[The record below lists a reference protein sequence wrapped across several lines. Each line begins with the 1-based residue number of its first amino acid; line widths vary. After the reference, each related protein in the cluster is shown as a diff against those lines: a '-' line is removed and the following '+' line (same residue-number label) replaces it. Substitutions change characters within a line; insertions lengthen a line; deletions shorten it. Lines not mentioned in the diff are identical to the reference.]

1 MEEGS
6 APSAQKQPS
15 ARHRRAVSAVAR
27 LRSTQASRPGTARL
41 RPYSA
46 YTSRGSENEDTP
58 NYVAQQTNREWW
70 RYYAKETPV
79 PGSYRVGGFLDE
91 LQKRPNTYSFR
102 DSSRAKSASHQRF
115 AKTGETLLPGAYD
128 CTGFVQHLEA
138 KHMTYGFKG
147 TDREQGP
154 KIGHTC
160 PDKELDTNP
169 TAYSIVDYSGGVK
182 HKDTKTGVF
191 KSRVKRS
198 LSAPQFRIVSQ

>member
-1 MEEGS
+1 M
-6 APSAQKQPS
+6 
-15 ARHRRAVSAVAR
+15 
-27 LRSTQASRPGTARL
+27 
-41 RPYSA
+41 
-46 YTSRGSENEDTP
+46 
-58 NYVAQQTNREWW
+58 
-70 RYYAKETPV
+70 

-160 PDKELDTNP
+160 PDKVHVHANTELASKDVDFYYLP
-169 TAYSIVDYSGGVK
+169 YS
-182 HKDTKTGVF
+182 
-191 KSRVKRS
+191 S
-198 LSAPQFRIVSQ
+198 LN

>member
-1 MEEGS
+1 M
-6 APSAQKQPS
+6 
-15 ARHRRAVSAVAR
+15 
-27 LRSTQASRPGTARL
+27 
-41 RPYSA
+41 
-46 YTSRGSENEDTP
+46 
-58 NYVAQQTNREWW
+58 
-70 RYYAKETPV
+70 

-182 HKDTKTGVF
+182 HKDTK
-191 KSRVKRS
+191 
-198 LSAPQFRIVSQ
+198 